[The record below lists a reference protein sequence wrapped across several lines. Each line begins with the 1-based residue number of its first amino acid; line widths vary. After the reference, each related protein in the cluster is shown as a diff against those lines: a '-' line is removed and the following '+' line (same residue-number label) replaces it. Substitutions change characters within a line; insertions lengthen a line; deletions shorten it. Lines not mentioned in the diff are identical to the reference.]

1 MRIKWFWLV
10 MIAFIATLIAAPTS
24 NVARTRIADGFD
36 FPVGKPDAEGYYK
49 SRGFLRHHPGEDW
62 NGVGGGNTDLGDPVY
77 SIGHGMVVFAKDV
90 RMGWG
95 NVVIVRHTYMSK
107 GELKTV
113 DSFYAHLDRITVQH
127 GQQVL
132 RGQQVGTIGTN
143 RGMYTAHLHFE
154 VRKNLHIGI
163 NRSAFRRDLTNY
175 HVPTDFINAL
185 RQSPGGGRSAL
196 IAINTFNERGI
207 FDGSSNTATAQAPQ
221 QPSRAELTQADRSN
235 RRPNQKQ
242 QQNSRRSNF
251 EVNRFGD
258 IESF

>member
-1 MRIKWFWLV
+1 MRKKWFWLA
-10 MIAFIATLIAAPTS
+10 MIAFVATLIAAPTG

-36 FPVGKPDAEGYYK
+36 FPVGKPNAEGYYK

-77 SIGHGMVVFAKDV
+77 SVGHGMVVFAKDV

-95 NVVIVRHTYMSK
+95 NVVIVRHTYLQNR
-107 GELKTV
+107 ELQTV
-113 DSFYAHLDRITVQH
+113 DSFYAHLDRILVRE

-163 NRSAFRRDLTNY
+163 NRSAFRRDLSNY
-175 HVPTDFINAL
+175 HVPTDFINSWRKA
-185 RQSPGGGRSAL
+185 QGGGRSAL
-196 IAINTFNERGI
+196 IAINTFNEKGI
-207 FDGSSNTATAQAPQ
+207 FDGRSSATAGTQ
-221 QPSRAELTQADRSN
+221 QSRPAELTQAERTS
-235 RRPNQKQ
+235 RKSSPTK
-242 QQNSRRSNF
+242 QNSRRSTF

-258 IESF
+258 VDSF

>member
-1 MRIKWFWLV
+1 MRKKWFWLA
-10 MIAFIATLIAAPTS
+10 MIAFVATLIAAPTG

-36 FPVGKPDAEGYYK
+36 FPVGKPNAEGYYK

-77 SIGHGMVVFAKDV
+77 SVGHGMVVFAKDV

-95 NVVIVRHTYMSK
+95 NVVIVRHTYLQNR
-107 GELKTV
+107 ELQTV
-113 DSFYAHLDRITVQH
+113 DSFYAHLDRILVRE

-163 NRSAFRRDLTNY
+163 NRSAFRRDLSNY
-175 HVPTDFINAL
+175 HVPTDFINSWRKA
-185 RQSPGGGRSAL
+185 QGGGRSAL
-196 IAINTFNERGI
+196 IAINTFNEKGI
-207 FDGSSNTATAQAPQ
+207 FDGRSSATAGTQ
-221 QPSRAELTQADRSN
+221 QSRPAELTQAERSS
-235 RRPNQKQ
+235 RKSSPTK
-242 QQNSRRSNF
+242 QNSRRSTF

-258 IESF
+258 VDSF

>member
-1 MRIKWFWLV
+1 MRNKWFWLA
-10 MIAFIATLIAAPTS
+10 MIAFVATLIAAPTG

-36 FPVGKPDAEGYYK
+36 FPVGKPNAEGYYK

-77 SIGHGMVVFAKDV
+77 SVGHGMVVFAKDV

-95 NVVIVRHTYMSK
+95 NVVIVRHTYLQNR
-107 GELKTV
+107 ELQTV
-113 DSFYAHLDRITVQH
+113 DSFYAHLDRILVRE

-163 NRSAFRRDLTNY
+163 NRSAFRRDLSNY
-175 HVPTDFINAL
+175 HVPTDFINSWRKA
-185 RQSPGGGRSAL
+185 QGGGRSAL
-196 IAINTFNERGI
+196 IAINTFNEKGI
-207 FDGSSNTATAQAPQ
+207 FDGRSSATAGTQ
-221 QPSRAELTQADRSN
+221 QSRPAELTQAERSS
-235 RRPNQKQ
+235 RKSSPTK
-242 QQNSRRSNF
+242 QNSRRSTF

-258 IESF
+258 VDSF

>member
-1 MRIKWFWLV
+1 MV
-10 MIAFIATLIAAPTS
+10 AFIVTLIAAPTG

-62 NGVGGGNTDLGDPVY
+62 NGLGGGNTDLRNPVY

-95 NVVIVRHTYMSK
+95 NVVIVRHTYLSK
-107 GELKTV
+107 GQLSTV
-113 DSFYAHLDRITVQH
+113 DSFYAHLDRILVRD
-127 GQQVL
+127 GQQVVK
-132 RGQQVGTIGTN
+132 GQQVGTIGTN

-175 HVPTDFINAL
+175 YVPTDFINPL
-185 RQSPGGGRSAL
+185 RKLPGGSKSAL
-196 IAINTFNERGI
+196 IAINTFNEKGV
-207 FDGSSNTATAQAPQ
+207 FDGRSSTTATTPQ
-221 QPSRAELTQADRSN
+221 QNPAVLTKAEK
-235 RRPNQKQ
+235 PGKQ
-242 QQNSRRSNF
+242 PPPKTNSRRSNF

-258 IESF
+258 VESF

>member
-1 MRIKWFWLV
+1 MRTKWFWLA
-10 MIAFIATLIAAPTS
+10 MIAFVATLIAAPTG

-36 FPVGKPDAEGYYK
+36 FPVGKPNAEGYYK

-77 SIGHGMVVFAKDV
+77 SVGHGMVVFAKDV

-95 NVVIVRHTYMSK
+95 NVVIVRHTYLQNR
-107 GELKTV
+107 ELQTV
-113 DSFYAHLDRITVQH
+113 DSFYAHLDRILVRE

-163 NRSAFRRDLTNY
+163 NRSAFRRDLSNY
-175 HVPTDFINAL
+175 HVPTDFINSWRKA
-185 RQSPGGGRSAL
+185 QGGGRSAL
-196 IAINTFNERGI
+196 IAINTFNEKGI
-207 FDGSSNTATAQAPQ
+207 FDGRSSATAGTQ
-221 QPSRAELTQADRSN
+221 QSRPAELTQAERSS
-235 RRPNQKQ
+235 RKSSPTK
-242 QQNSRRSNF
+242 QNSRRSTF

-258 IESF
+258 VDSF

>member
-1 MRIKWFWLV
+1 MVAL
-10 MIAFIATLIAAPTS
+10 IATLFAAPTG

-36 FPVGKPDAEGYYK
+36 FPVGKPNAEGYYK

-62 NGVGGGNTDLGDPVY
+62 NGIGGGNTDLRDPVY
-77 SIGHGMVVFAKDV
+77 CIGNGLVVFAKDA

-95 NVVIVRHTYMSK
+95 NVVIVRHTYISQ
-107 GELKTV
+107 GQLKTV
-113 DSFYAHLDRITVQH
+113 DSFYAHLDRMTVRE

-154 VRKNLHIGI
+154 VRKNLNIGI

-175 HVPTDFINAL
+175 YVPTDFINPNRKL
-185 RQSPGGGRSAL
+185 QGGGKSAL
-196 IAINTFNERGI
+196 VAINTFNEKGV
-207 FDGSSNTATAQAPQ
+207 FEGQASTKPNGAS
-221 QPSRAELTQADRSN
+221 PAELTKAEKAG
-235 RRPNQKQ
+235 QKSSQ
-242 QQNSRRSNF
+242 KPTSRRSNF
-251 EVNRFGD
+251 EVNRFDD